1 MAVLAVR
8 VCDAHAARVW
18 VPLGCASWGA
28 YCAAEFGIS
37 RAQAYRLLDVDR
49 ALAVIHGA
57 VTAGTGESR
66 TRDTGPEAA
75 AVLDYGLSQRALF
88 AVSARGGDGAELI
101 TRRLTALGHDVR
113 RLLVSPPCG
122 QWSARLSATSAPTP
136 PPPPS
141 PAGESADLV
150 ITELRRVADSLYA
163 NTYAIGELML
173 EVAPAY
179 LSDTAAADV
188 PRPAVRGD
196 WRTPRPRPGRPPLRD
211 IR

>member
-8 VCDAHAARVW
+8 VRDAHAARAW

-37 RAQAYRLLDVDR
+37 RAQAYRL
-49 ALAVIHGA
+49 
-57 VTAGTGESR
+57 
-66 TRDTGPEAA
+66 
-75 AVLDYGLSQRALF
+75 F
-88 AVSARGGDGAELI
+88 SARGGDGAELI
-101 TRRLTALGHDVR
+101 TRRLTALDHDAR

-141 PAGESADLV
+141 PAGEPADLV
-150 ITELRRVADSLYA
+150 ITEPRRVADSLYA
-163 NTYAIGELML
+163 STYAIGELIL